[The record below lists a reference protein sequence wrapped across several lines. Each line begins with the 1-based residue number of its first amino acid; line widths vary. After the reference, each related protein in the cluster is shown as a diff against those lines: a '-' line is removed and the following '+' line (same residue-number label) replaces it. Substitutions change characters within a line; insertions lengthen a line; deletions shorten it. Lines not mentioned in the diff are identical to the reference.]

1 MNLEESE
8 KLRGPLQRLIDS
20 GSRVNDLKPQRYW
33 YPLSAATYDV
43 EEILAAVD
51 SLCSFRTT
59 MWEKTREFEEHF
71 SLHFGFAE
79 SIMVN
84 SGSSAD
90 LVTAFAMI
98 DPSVGGLSPGD
109 EVLMPSLTWPTH
121 IWSAMMAG
129 LKVRFVD
136 VDPTTL
142 NIDMSDLEAKV
153 SDRTRAIWLVHLMG
167 NPCDMDAVG
176 RISKTHGLVVA
187 EDCCEA
193 LGAEYDGKPVGSFGM
208 AGTFSFFFSHHITT
222 MEGGMVS
229 CADPALSDTLRLLRA
244 HGWSR
249 NTRYIEAGVPDGV
262 DPRYAFLDW
271 GFNLRPTELQAAFG
285 LIQLERAPG
294 FHHTRVRNAGRF
306 SALLEPYADQLSMMQ
321 VSPRAGCSWFAMPL
335 TVSPDAAFTR
345 DEIVAE
351 LEAYGVETRPIMAG
365 NLARHPVAD
374 RRPELGS
381 IDMPGVDYVHRHGF
395 YIGLHPF
402 EDDDKIDRVGD
413 VISGFID
420 RRNRN

>member
-43 EEILAAVD
+43 EEVLAAVD

-59 MWEKTREFEEHF
+59 MWEKTREFEQHF
-71 SLHFGFAE
+71 SDRFGFAE
-79 SIMVN
+79 SVMVN

-90 LVTAFAMI
+90 LLTAFAMI
-98 DPSVGGLSPGD
+98 DPRVGGLAAGD
-109 EVLMPSLTWPTH
+109 EVLMPGLTWPTH

-129 LKVRFVD
+129 LTVRFVD
-136 VDPTTL
+136 VDPKTL
-142 NIDMSDLEAKV
+142 NIDISDLEAKIT
-153 SDRTRAIWLVHLMG
+153 DRTRAIWLVHLMG
-167 NPCDMDAVG
+167 NPCDMDAIT
-176 RISKTHGLVVA
+176 RICEKHGLLLA

-193 LGAEYDGKPVGSFGM
+193 FGAEFAGRPVGSFGM

-222 MEGGMVS
+222 MEGGMIC

-249 NTRYIEAGVPDGV
+249 NTRYVDTGIPDGV

-271 GFNLRPTELQAAFG
+271 GFNVRPTELQAAFG
-285 LIQLERAPG
+285 LVQLERSAG
-294 FHHTRVRNAGRF
+294 FHADRVHNASRF
-306 SALLEPYADQLSMMQ
+306 GELLAPHEDQLRLMA
-321 VSPRAGCSWFAMPL
+321 VGPRAQCSWFALPL
-335 TVSPDAAFTR
+335 IVSRDAKFTR
-345 DEIVAE
+345 DDLVAE
-351 LEAYGVETRPIMAG
+351 LEGQGVETRPVVAG
-365 NLARHPVAD
+365 NLARHPVAA
-374 RRPELGS
+374 RRPELAS
-381 IDMPGVDYVHRHGF
+381 IDMPGVDHVHQHGF

-402 EDDDKIDRVGD
+402 LEDDKIDRVAE
-413 VISGFID
+413 VITSFVN
-420 RRNRN
+420 RRNQT